1 MVTQEELIKKALAER
16 KKKIDDSTV
25 KTSDIKVHQLEYV
38 QKLQERHSMGEKR
51 RAEEVSKQK
60 QVAEWLTKSVPKTKI
75 HKIVE
80 EQIEDEKTKGSKLK
94 AVK

>member
-1 MVTQEELIKKALAER
+1 
-16 KKKIDDSTV
+16 
-25 KTSDIKVHQLEYV
+25 
-38 QKLQERHSMGEKR
+38 MGEKR
-51 RAEEVSKQK
+51 RAEEFSKQK

-80 EQIEDEKTKGSKLK
+80 EQIEDEKNKGSKLK